1 MKEKSYLC
9 DAKPT
14 IHTKNISPMR
24 KVEYCKELLRKT
36 QRPNIER
43 LIKFITQL
51 GYFIAP
57 GSMKHHCY
65 KGGLV
70 SHSLET
76 YHKAMNLRSRKIAK
90 GVDPNLLPVES
101 VIIASLMHDLCKAD
115 ELRFDVYRRRVYSII
130 SKYEGHSQ
138 KSVTQ
143 LAKAGFVLT
152 DEEKSAILWHM
163 GGKRFKEDRRT
174 FFSMHPL
181 AEIIFYADKYSI
193 KNRHKKSDVYFF

>member
-9 DAKPT
+9 DAKLT
-14 IHTKNISPMR
+14 INTLKISPMQ
-24 KVEYCKELLRKT
+24 KVEYCKELLKKT
-36 QRPNIER
+36 QRSNIER
-43 LIKFITQL
+43 LIEFITDL

-57 GSMKHHCY
+57 GSMKHHRY

-76 YHKAMNLRSRKIAK
+76 YHEAMNLRSIKIAK
-90 GVDPNLLPVES
+90 GIDPNLLPIDS
-101 VIIASLMHDLCKAD
+101 VVIASLMHDLCKAD
-115 ELRFDVYRRRVYSII
+115 ELRFDVDRRRVYSII

-174 FFSMHPL
+174 FFSEHPL

-193 KNRHKKSDVYFF
+193 KNRHKK

>member
-1 MKEKSYLC
+1 MK
-9 DAKPT
+9 
-14 IHTKNISPMR
+14 

-43 LIKFITQL
+43 LIEFITDL

-57 GSMKHHCY
+57 GSMKHHRY

-76 YHKAMNLRSRKIAK
+76 YHEAMNLRSIKIAK
-90 GVDPNLLPVES
+90 GIDPNLLPIDS
-101 VIIASLMHDLCKAD
+101 VVIASLMHDLCKAD
-115 ELRFDVYRRRVYSII
+115 ELRFDVDRRRVYSII

-143 LAKAGFVLT
+143 LEKAGFVLT
-152 DEEKSAILWHM
+152 DKEKSAILWHM

-193 KNRHKKSDVYFF
+193 KNRHKK